1 MSPRNRFSKA
11 DLSDFSDS
19 LDKIFQAGLSGG
31 RNSKAKKCATKPHL
45 DDALLESFACLSG
58 KCKEEEVE
66 DLVYFILD
74 VYQFHGVPVALSELD
89 IDQVST
95 VA

>member
-11 DLSDFSDS
+11 DLSNFSDS
-19 LDKIFQAGLSGG
+19 LDKIFRAALLGG
-31 RNSKAKKCATKPHL
+31 RNSKTKGYATKPHL
-45 DDALLESFACLSG
+45 DDALLESFASLSS
-58 KCKEEEVE
+58 KCKEEEIE

-74 VYQFHGVPVALSELD
+74 IYQFHGVPVALSELD

-95 VA
+95 VG

>member
-11 DLSDFSDS
+11 DLSDFSDG
-19 LDKIFQAGLSGG
+19 LDKIFQAALSGG

-45 DDALLESFACLSG
+45 DDVLLESFACLSG

-95 VA
+95 FA